1 MMPFAFSCGDSAS
14 SSDNAATTIQ
24 NAGCCRNSTIGIAG
38 LLSGYGR
45 RRQRLD
51 ELQRQKAQGFA
62 GKGAVAIGGSVLRVE
77 DAD

>member
-1 MMPFAFSCGDSAS
+1 MMLFAFSCGDSAS

-24 NAGCCRNSTIGIAG
+24 NAGCCRNSTVGIAG

-51 ELQRQKAQGFA
+51 ERFWQVVFCGDALD
-62 GKGAVAIGGSVLRVE
+62 GADQLSTE
-77 DAD
+77 